1 MKSNNEKWNLQNTYL
16 TLPDCFY
23 EKIKPTLVQNPK
35 IIYFNKNLAKKIN
48 LEFLNH
54 NPSLIASYF
63 SGNKLP
69 ENSEPIAQ
77 AYAGHQFGHFTML
90 GDGRA
95 ILLGEQKDLNNKLYD
110 IQLKG
115 SGKTSFSR
123 NGDGRATLSSML
135 REYIIS
141 ESMHYLNIPTSRGLA
156 VLETGEKVYRES
168 VNNGGILTRIA
179 SSHIR
184 VGTFEYGRHFCKK
197 EEFQKFIHYVIDRHY
212 PEISNNESPYLELL
226 KIIMKKQIDL
236 IIGWIRIGFIHGV
249 MNTDN
254 MSITGETI
262 DYGPCAFMNS
272 YNPKTVFSSI
282 DKNSRYAF
290 GNQHKIA
297 YWNLSLLAGTILP
310 FIENN
315 KDKAIE
321 LAQNILNQFPIEYSY
336 KWYQMMYEK
345 LGIINP
351 IEEDKLLINKLL
363 KLMEFYKADYT
374 NTFAALTFKKSCK
387 DSLFKS
393 NEFSLWKKQWIKRI
407 QNEKNSYKIMRKNN
421 PIYIPRNHLVESALM
436 NAENGNKQEFDK
448 LLSLMSQ
455 TYNYS
460 AKHDE
465 FQTIPKGFDKTYKTF
480 CGT

>member
-1 MKSNNEKWNLQNTYL
+1 MESNNGKWNLQNTYL

-48 LEFLNH
+48 LEFLNY
-54 NPSLIASYF
+54 NPSLIASYL

-156 VLETGEKVYRES
+156 VLETGENVYRES

-197 EEFQKFIHYVIDRHY
+197 ETHVFARRAQYAQK
-212 PEISNNESPYLELL
+212 SNPAA
-226 KIIMKKQIDL
+226 Q
-236 IIGWIRIGFIHGV
+236 
-249 MNTDN
+249 
-254 MSITGETI
+254 
-262 DYGPCAFMNS
+262 DY
-272 YNPKTVFSSI
+272 
-282 DKNSRYAF
+282 
-290 GNQHKIA
+290 HKIYRTA
-297 YWNLSLLAGTILP
+297 S
-310 FIENN
+310 
-315 KDKAIE
+315 
-321 LAQNILNQFPIEYSY
+321 
-336 KWYQMMYEK
+336 
-345 LGIINP
+345 
-351 IEEDKLLINKLL
+351 
-363 KLMEFYKADYT
+363 
-374 NTFAALTFKKSCK
+374 
-387 DSLFKS
+387 
-393 NEFSLWKKQWIKRI
+393 I
-407 QNEKNSYKIMRKNN
+407 Q
-421 PIYIPRNHLVESALM
+421 
-436 NAENGNKQEFDK
+436 
-448 LLSLMSQ
+448 
-455 TYNYS
+455 T
-460 AKHDE
+460 
-465 FQTIPKGFDKTYKTF
+465 
-480 CGT
+480 